1 MEALLKSR
9 RIEVRC
15 QELLNSLEEK
25 CNNKIK
31 EISREITR
39 ELKFSATFSGDKSL
53 KMDKILDGKK
63 IWNWSTLTIGGGL
76 SIAAGIA
83 YFAGEASAG
92 PIGWAALIVSAI
104 GIVGSVFFK
113 SRDEKE
119 REARIKLENNLKTNV
134 SKMCETLQSKM
145 EKNLELLVNIKIKDL
160 LKAMDKINS
169 VVFQLADTQKKLAWE
184 LNTHLMELNSRIL
197 EEAIKLIGADG
208 LQYHILSVARIP
220 GNVSMIKLNDGTV
233 FPKEQTEELHKLMS
247 ERIYFVY
254 NTDNKKILISRV
266 IGKEIDRNLISIEEK
281 IGVAYVP
288 LKNITQNTKIRVRL
302 AQQFSELL
310 IMNR

>member
-1 MEALLKSR
+1 MEL
-9 RIEVRC
+9 V
-15 QELLNSLEEK
+15 N
-25 CNNKIK
+25 
-31 EISREITR
+31 
-39 ELKFSATFSGDKSL
+39 
-53 KMDKILDGKK
+53 
-63 IWNWSTLTIGGGL
+63 
-76 SIAAGIA
+76 A
-83 YFAGEASAG
+83 YYRGRFKYSCRNCLFAGEASAG

-208 LQYHILSVARIP
+208 LQYHNI
-220 GNVSMIKLNDGTV
+220 
-233 FPKEQTEELHKLMS
+233 
-247 ERIYFVY
+247 
-254 NTDNKKILISRV
+254 IS
-266 IGKEIDRNLISIEEK
+266 GKNSRK
-281 IGVAYVP
+281 C
-288 LKNITQNTKIRVRL
+288 
-302 AQQFSELL
+302 
-310 IMNR
+310 

>member
-1 MEALLKSR
+1 
-9 RIEVRC
+9 
-15 QELLNSLEEK
+15 
-25 CNNKIK
+25 
-31 EISREITR
+31 
-39 ELKFSATFSGDKSL
+39 
-53 KMDKILDGKK
+53 MDKILDGKK

-83 YFAGEASAG
+83 YFAGAASAG

-184 LNTHLMELNSRIL
+184 LNTHLMELNSRII

-247 ERIYFVY
+247 ERI
-254 NTDNKKILISRV
+254 
-266 IGKEIDRNLISIEEK
+266 
-281 IGVAYVP
+281 
-288 LKNITQNTKIRVRL
+288 
-302 AQQFSELL
+302 
-310 IMNR
+310 